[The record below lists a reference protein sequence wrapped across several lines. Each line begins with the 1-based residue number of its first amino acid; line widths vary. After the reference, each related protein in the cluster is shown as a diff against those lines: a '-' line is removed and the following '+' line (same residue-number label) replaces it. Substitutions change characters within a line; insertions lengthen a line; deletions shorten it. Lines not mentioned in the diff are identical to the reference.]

1 VFRLIPAERV
11 FFDLFE
17 RSAGIGHAVAQ
28 QLADLLANFD
38 ELPGRA
44 KVIHDLEHEGDEVT
58 HELVE
63 RLNTTFITPI
73 DREDIHELSCRL
85 DDVVDLVDSAVSRLA
100 LYRISEPIEDAKL
113 LAACLLHS
121 TRLIVEMMPSLRN
134 TKRAD
139 RVRQQCRDVHA
150 QESLADQIEYR
161 ALASLFEGGH
171 EPLFV
176 MKWKNII
183 EELETATDRCEDV
196 ANAIEGIVLKN
207 A

>member
-17 RSAGIGHAVAQ
+17 KTAGIAHATAQ
-28 QLADLLANFD
+28 QLAELLEHFD
-38 ELPGRA
+38 ELPARA

-58 HELVE
+58 HELVD
-63 RLNTTFITPI
+63 RLNRTFITPI
-73 DREDIHELSCRL
+73 DREDIHELACRL
-85 DDVVDLVDSAVSRLA
+85 DDVVDLVDSAVNRLA
-100 LYRISEPIEDAKL
+100 LYKIDEPIDDAKL
-113 LAACLLHS
+113 LGGCLLHA
-121 TRLIVEMMPSLRN
+121 TRILVEMMPSLRN
-134 TKRAD
+134 TKRAE

-161 ALASLFEGGH
+161 ALAALFDGGH
-171 EPLFV
+171 DPLFV

-196 ANAIEGIVLKN
+196 ANAVEGIVLKN

>member
-17 RSAGIGHAVAQ
+17 RSAAIGHATAQ
-28 QLADLLANFD
+28 QLVELLDDFD
-38 ELPGRA
+38 ALPARA

-58 HELVE
+58 HELVD
-63 RLNTTFITPI
+63 RLNKTFITPF
-73 DREDIHELSCRL
+73 DREDIHELSGRL

-100 LYRISEPIEDAKL
+100 LYKVSEPIADARL
-113 LAACLLHS
+113 LGACLLHQ

-161 ALASLFEGGH
+161 ALAALFEGGH
-171 EPLFV
+171 DPLFV

-183 EELETATDRCEDV
+183 EELETATDRAEDV